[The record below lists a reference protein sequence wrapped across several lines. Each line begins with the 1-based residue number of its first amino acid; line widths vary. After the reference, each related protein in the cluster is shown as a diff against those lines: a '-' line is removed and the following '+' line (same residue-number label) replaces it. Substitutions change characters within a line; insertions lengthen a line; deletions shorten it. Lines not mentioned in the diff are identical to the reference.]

1 MAPKHKKSKTSGG
14 QGGAATAGQGGA
26 KAANK
31 AVKAVAKARAKADIA
46 PITHISQTRRGHGG
60 FAKFDNKEQ
69 SEKLKPKEKTEVELE
84 NLIFGADNADL
95 VGEAFSRIGHELS
108 SDEEDGGDVEGMDD
122 FDYDLEVGGLEGE
135 TGGDMF
141 FMDAGPTPVMRE
153 EINEDEEEDM
163 ADEEEPVDEEIGE
176 GEDGDVEEEGASEDE
191 EVSRLTAI
199 YGGKP
204 AWVDEDDKTLSISL
218 KSANRLKKLRKQEAE
233 DVVNGVDYEQR
244 LRRQFEKV
252 YPVPNW
258 AQPEGSRKRRRAG
271 AIDSESDYSDE
282 EQEQEDSSILLTSS
296 KGFLEKSNR
305 LRILSSE
312 SITVTRVKNAN
323 QMGPSK
329 SVIQSVEFHPNSQM
343 LLTAGFDRTL
353 RLFQVDGKL
362 NQLMQSVFYKDMPIY
377 KAAFSPAPASG
388 SGSGSAHNT
397 VVASGRRKYFYTYDI
412 EAGKVDKSQGIYGR
426 HEKSLEKFVLSPCGT
441 WIAFLGRDGYII
453 LVTTKTRLWAKN
465 LKMSGNVRAVAWSS
479 DSEYLYSVGGDA
491 EVYQWQVSSGKCL
504 HRFMDDGGFKPTCLA
519 VSPNDQFFAVGS
531 RTGVVNVYDR
541 TCLETR
547 TPKPLRA
554 IGNLTTSIHTMRF
567 NHDSQILA
575 ISSKA
580 RKDQLRLV
588 HIPSLKVFPNW
599 PTKGTPLS
607 YVTCLAFSPRSG
619 YFAVGND
626 KGKVLLYRLNHY
638 PSA

>member
-1 MAPKHKKSKTSGG
+1 MAPKNKKSKTSGG
-14 QGGAATAGQGGA
+14 AKAGETA
-26 KAANK
+26 KAAK
-31 AVKAVAKARAKADIA
+31 VIAQARAKADVK
-46 PITHISQTRRGHGG
+46 PITHMTQDRRG
-60 FAKFDNKEQ
+60 FAKFDNKDE

-84 NLIFGADNADL
+84 NLIFGDNPDL
-95 VGEAFSRIGHELS
+95 IDDAFSRIGHELS
-108 SDEEDGGDVEGMDD
+108 SDEEGDALDE
-122 FDYDLEVGGLEGE
+122 FDYDSEEGGAEGGLED
-135 TGGDMF
+135 GGDMF
-141 FMDAGPTPVMRE
+141 FMDAGPTPMERG
-153 EINEDEEEDM
+153 EIDEDAEDDDEDEDM
-163 ADEEEPVDEEIGE
+163 EVGQAADDE
-176 GEDGDVEEEGASEDE
+176 EEEGASEDE
-191 EVSRLTAI
+191 EVARLTAI

-233 DVVNGVDYEQR
+233 DVVNGEDYEQR

-258 AQPEGSRKRRRAG
+258 AQPEGSRKRRRGGAG
-271 AIDSESDYSDE
+271 AVDSDSDYSDE
-282 EQEQEDSSILLTSS
+282 EQQQDDDSSILMSS
-296 KGFLEKSNR
+296 KGFLEKSGR
-305 LRILSSE
+305 LRVLSSE
-312 SITVTRVKNAN
+312 SILVTRVKNAN
-323 QMGPSK
+323 QMAPSK

-377 KAAFSPAPASG
+377 KAAFSPSSG
-388 SGSGSAHNT
+388 NNNS

-453 LVTTKTRLWAKN
+453 LVATKTRMWAKN
-465 LKMSGNVRAVAWSS
+465 FKMSGNVRAVAWSS
-479 DSEYLYSVGGDA
+479 DSQFLYSVGGDA
-491 EVYQWQVSSGKCL
+491 EIYQWQVSTGKCL
-504 HRFMDDGGFKPTCLA
+504 HRFMDDGGFKPTSLA

-531 RTGVVNVYDR
+531 RSGIVNIYDR
-541 TCLETR
+541 TCLDSR

-554 IGNLTTSIHTMRF
+554 IGNLTTSIHTLRF

-575 ISSKA
+575 MSSKA

-619 YFAVGND
+619 YLAIGND
-626 KGKVLLYRLNHY
+626 KGRVLLYRLNHY

>member
-14 QGGAATAGQGGA
+14 QGGAAAQGGGA
-26 KAANK
+26 KS
-31 AVKAVAKARAKADIA
+31 AKTAKVIAEARAKADIA
-46 PITHISQTRRGHGG
+46 PITHMTQDRQHRRGGPHGG

-69 SEKLKPKEKTEVELE
+69 SDKLKPKEKTEVELE
-84 NLIFGADNADL
+84 NLIFGGDHQ
-95 VGEAFSRIGHELS
+95 EAFSRIGHELS
-108 SDEEDGGDVEGMDD
+108 SDEEGDDLDD
-122 FDYDLEVGGLEGE
+122 FDYDLEVGGLGSDGEEGE
-135 TGGDMF
+135 GVGGDMEDGADMF
-141 FMDAGPTPVMRE
+141 FMDAGPTPVERE
-153 EINEDEEEDM
+153 EINEDEV
-163 ADEEEPVDEEIGE
+163 DEDEEIGE
-176 GEDGDVEEEGASEDE
+176 GDLDEDEGASEDE

-258 AQPEGSRKRRRAG
+258 AQPEGSRKRRRGGAG
-271 AIDSESDYSDE
+271 AIDSDSDYSDE
-282 EQEQEDSSILLTSS
+282 EQEQEDTSILMSS
-296 KGFLEKSNR
+296 KGFLEKSGR
-305 LRILSSE
+305 LRVLSSE

-323 QMGPSK
+323 QMAPSK

-377 KAAFSPAPASG
+377 KAAFSPAPSTG
-388 SGSGSAHNT
+388 SGSKINNT

-426 HEKSLEKFVLSPCGT
+426 HEKSLEKFMLSPCGT

-453 LVTTKTRLWAKN
+453 LVATKTRLWDKN

-479 DSEYLYSVGGDA
+479 DSQYLYSVGGDA
-491 EVYQWQVSSGKCL
+491 EIYQWQVSTGKCV
-504 HRFMDDGGFKPTCLA
+504 HRFVDDGGFKPTCIA

-531 RTGVVNVYDR
+531 RSGVVNVYDR
-541 TCLETR
+541 TCLTTR
-547 TPKPLRA
+547 APKPLRA
-554 IGNLTTSIHTMRF
+554 IGNLTTSIHTMQF

-607 YVTCLAFSPRSG
+607 YVTCMAFSPRSG
-619 YFAVGND
+619 YFAIGND
-626 KGKVLLYRLNHY
+626 KGRVLLYRLNHY

>member
-14 QGGAATAGQGGA
+14 APPAPAPAQGGT

-31 AVKAVAKARAKADIA
+31 AAKAKAIAEARAKADVA
-46 PITHISQTRRGHGG
+46 PITHISQNRRGHHNHGG
-60 FAKFDNKEQ
+60 FAKFDNKDQ
-69 SEKLKPKEKTEVELE
+69 SEKLKPKEKTEIELE
-84 NLIFGADNADL
+84 NLIFGADNQEL

-108 SDEEDGGDVEGMDD
+108 SDEEEDGGEGDG
-122 FDYDLEVGGLEGE
+122 FDYDLEVGFGDDEE
-135 TGGDMF
+135 GGDMF
-141 FMDAGPTPVMRE
+141 FMDAGPTPMMRE
-153 EINEDEEEDM
+153 EIDEDAEEEDM
-163 ADEEEPVDEEIGE
+163 EEPVDEEIGE
-176 GEDGDVEEEGASEDE
+176 GEDIEEEGASEDE

-258 AQPEGSRKRRRAG
+258 AQPEGSRKRRRGGAN
-271 AIDSESDYSDE
+271 AIDSDSDYSDE

-362 NQLMQSVFYKDMPIY
+362 NQLMQTVFYKDLPIY
-377 KAAFSPAPASG
+377 KAAFSPAPTSG
-388 SGSGSAHNT
+388 SGAGNNT
-397 VVASGRRKYFYTYDI
+397 VVVSGRRKYFYSYDI

-426 HEKSLEKFVLSPCGT
+426 NEKSLEKFSLSPCGT

-453 LVTTKTRLWAKN
+453 LVTTRTRLWAKN
-465 LKMSGNVRAVAWSS
+465 FKMSGNVRAVAWSS

-491 EVYQWQVSSGKCL
+491 EIYQWQVSSGKCV
-504 HRFMDDGGFKPTCLA
+504 HRFMDEGGFKPTCLA

-531 RTGVVNVYDR
+531 KSGVVNVYDR

-547 TPKPLRA
+547 APKALRA

-580 RKDQLRLV
+580 RKDQLRLI

-619 YFAVGND
+619 YFAIGND